1 MRHKTIK
8 FKLSVPNRVHIFTYH
23 KAMGAAKSHT
33 NITLTK
39 AVIFRKDTVNELYD
53 FGETLGKGTFGSVH
67 RCFRKSDSVEFAVK
81 VVDKRYL
88 SDKERNHLRRE
99 IEILNDIRHDNIIK
113 VINVFVEGNIVSIVL
128 ELCQEQDLFD
138 RIVSSENQKLTEEK
152 SAKIINAL
160 CNGLQHLHSKGIIH
174 RDLKPENILFGVDGT
189 IKITD
194 FGLAYH
200 GCADYQSIVMNTCCG
215 TPHYVAPEVIGGR
228 PYNDK
233 CDMWSLGVIVF
244 VMLAGY

>member
-113 VINVFVEGNIVSIVL
+113 VINVFVEGISYLLFWNYVKNRTYLI
-128 ELCQEQDLFD
+128 ELF
-138 RIVSSENQKLTEEK
+138 
-152 SAKIINAL
+152 
-160 CNGLQHLHSKGIIH
+160 HLKTKNS
-174 RDLKPENILFGVDGT
+174 LKKNLL
-189 IKITD
+189 K
-194 FGLAYH
+194 
-200 GCADYQSIVMNTCCG
+200 
-215 TPHYVAPEVIGGR
+215 
-228 PYNDK
+228 
-233 CDMWSLGVIVF
+233 
-244 VMLAGY
+244 